1 MGLLSLNTQRH
12 VALKALIFM
21 VMLVGVMK
29 PPISRA
35 ETLSRLVTVY
45 NSWEEEE
52 GTSNSSAA
60 QYLDL
65 RTSGNMNGFK
75 LDLEGSGRIAAIEEE
90 IEAGDDDV
98 HRLYSLSLTVSKPG
112 SGGWLTLGRQA
123 ISALTG
129 PNIIDGVSLSIGSDP
144 FTVNARWGIISD
156 ISNDDPD
163 KEETFGIG
171 ADCLL
176 RSGMTIGLDYAQIT
190 DDGHVMEELV
200 AVDWTYSWFRHTKA
214 YFTLNYDLMSE
225 TYHEV
230 LLGTRIFLSELIATT
245 IEYSQNVSRFEADSI
260 YSVFAIDATETTA
273 FSLMFTPNPDTRYI
287 WEYAVESFEG
297 GDGGKRYVL
306 GGRWTPGR
314 SSFYL
319 DFIQHLETG
328 GELIELSLGAS
339 AYIHPLVKL
348 GIGGDFSSTEPE
360 NDESISSY
368 LGYLG
373 GEWKPSPN
381 KEMTLR
387 VEQSGDEVLED
398 PTLAI
403 RLALKLEF

>member
-1 MGLLSLNTQRH
+1 MVTIRVTEKASLSETILHEGLLMGLLSLNTQRH
-12 VALKALIFM
+12 AALKALIFM

-52 GTSNSSAA
+52 GASNSSAA

-200 AVDWTYSWFRHTKA
+200 AVDWTYSWFRHTPQLRPDVRNLSRGPPGHP
-214 YFTLNYDLMSE
+214 YLP
-225 TYHEV
+225 V
-230 LLGTRIFLSELIATT
+230 GTDR
-245 IEYSQNVSRFEADSI
+245 
-260 YSVFAIDATETTA
+260 
-273 FSLMFTPNPDTRYI
+273 
-287 WEYAVESFEG
+287 
-297 GDGGKRYVL
+297 
-306 GGRWTPGR
+306 
-314 SSFYL
+314 
-319 DFIQHLETG
+319 H
-328 GELIELSLGAS
+328 
-339 AYIHPLVKL
+339 HH
-348 GIGGDFSSTEPE
+348 
-360 NDESISSY
+360 
-368 LGYLG
+368 
-373 GEWKPSPN
+373 
-381 KEMTLR
+381 
-387 VEQSGDEVLED
+387 
-398 PTLAI
+398 
-403 RLALKLEF
+403 